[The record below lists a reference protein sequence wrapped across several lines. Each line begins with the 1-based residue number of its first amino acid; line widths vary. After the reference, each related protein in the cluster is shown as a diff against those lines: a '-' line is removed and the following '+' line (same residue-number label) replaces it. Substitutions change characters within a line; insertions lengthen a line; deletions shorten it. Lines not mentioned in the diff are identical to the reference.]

1 MTQLSMDVATFTL
14 VDTLSDD
21 TASRLNSQ
29 GTGVAAWLESRSIT
43 PASIAAD
50 VSDLAAFVG
59 DFNRRYAAMD
69 LEPVLQFIINRLMR
83 GQSADLTILQSLISI
98 MSGESKID
106 NDAIS
111 NDQLKAYGSGRE
123 MIREAFNATVISISR
138 PVAPG
143 DPGAQ
148 AKAGPIDKTKS
159 TKKSLPRLIS
169 GLRDTGLDMPIWIAL
184 AQTRQGAVDKMVGAP
199 IKAMSSMQDNV
210 SLLAHQIP

>member
-21 TASRLNSQ
+21 TASRLNPQ
-29 GTGVAAWLESRSIT
+29 GTGVAAWLEN
-43 PASIAAD
+43 
-50 VSDLAAFVG
+50 LAAFVG

-111 NDQLKAYGSGRE
+111 NNQLKAYGSGRE
-123 MIREAFNATVISISR
+123 MIREAFNATVIAISR

-148 AKAGPIDKTKS
+148 A
-159 TKKSLPRLIS
+159 
-169 GLRDTGLDMPIWIAL
+169 
-184 AQTRQGAVDKMVGAP
+184 RQVR
-199 IKAMSSMQDNV
+199 
-210 SLLAHQIP
+210 